1 MTSKNYTRFIN
12 FLQNELSI
20 SSASIAVAQRASIT
34 SELPYPQPDSSALP
48 MILWQYGLVSLE
60 ELDKIFDWLEN
71 TYDFN

>member
-1 MTSKNYTRFIN
+1 MTSKNYARFIN

-20 SSASIAVAQRASIT
+20 SSASIAVAERASIT

-48 MILWQYGLVSLE
+48 MILWKYGLVSLE
-60 ELDKIFDWLEN
+60 ELDKIFDWLET

>member
-1 MTSKNYTRFIN
+1 MNSKNYTHFIN

-20 SSASIAVAQRASIT
+20 SSASIAVAERVSIS
-34 SELPYPQPDSSALP
+34 SEFPSPQLDSSALP
-48 MILWQYGLVSLE
+48 MILWKYGLVSLA